1 MANTKIKSYGLPYM
15 GSKNK
20 IAEWILCHI
29 PRAENFYDLFA
40 GGCAISHCAILSRKW
55 QNIHINDINPVMPNL
70 FMDAINGRFKDETR
84 WISHDDFFR
93 LRRSGD
99 AYVDICFSFGSRYGN
114 TYAYSKELEPLK
126 KAVHYAVFFKDYSL
140 MYDISGIDISELD
153 GIEDSYERYMRL
165 RKILS
170 VKQARKKIARE
181 VRVQSLERLNRI
193 NEMSSLNEAWVHDM
207 IDMTCVSYDEID
219 ILPESVIYA
228 DIPYRNTGTYDRQKF
243 DHERFYDWA
252 SRQTQPLFISE
263 YHMPED
269 RFVCIAEKNK
279 RCCMAANSNSQMS
292 VERIFVPIHQFRH
305 TKQLKL
311 F

>member
-1 MANTKIKSYGLPYM
+1 MNNNSKSFGLPYM

-20 IAEWILCHI
+20 IAEWVVGHL
-29 PRAENFYDLFA
+29 PRAVHFYDLFA

-170 VKQARKKIARE
+170 VKYALKKIVRE
-181 VRVQSLERLNRI
+181 IRVQPLERLNRI

-279 RCCMAANSNSQMS
+279 RCCMAANSNSQTS
-292 VERIFVPIHQFRH
+292 VERIFVPKHQFRH
-305 TKQLKL
+305 HKQLKL

>member
-1 MANTKIKSYGLPYM
+1 M

-20 IAEWILCHI
+20 IAEWVVGHL
-29 PRAENFYDLFA
+29 PRAVHFYDLFA

-126 KAVHYAVFFKDYSL
+126 KAVHYAVFFKDYSQ

-170 VKQARKKIARE
+170 VEHARKE
-181 VRVQSLERLNRI
+181 VSRDIRVQSLERLQRI
-193 NEMSSLNEAWVHDM
+193 NHLSYMDIPSIDDMIHISSL
-207 IDMTCVSYDEID
+207 SYEDVEIK
-219 ILPESVIYA
+219 PESVIYA

-243 DHERFYDWA
+243 DYDKFYDWA
-252 SRQTQPLFISE
+252 SRQENPLFISE
-263 YHMPED
+263 YNMPED
-269 RFVCIAEKNK
+269 RFVCIAERQK
-279 RCCMAANSNSQMS
+279 RCFMAANDNTKMS
-292 VERIFVPIHQFRH
+292 VERIYVPKHQY
-305 TKQLKL
+305 KELKPLTL

>member
-1 MANTKIKSYGLPYM
+1 MNINNNKSFGIPYM

-20 IAEWILCHI
+20 IAEWVVSHL
-29 PRAENFYDLFA
+29 PRAEHFYDLFA

-55 QNIHINDINPVMPNL
+55 KKVHVNDINPVMPSL
-70 FMDAINGRFKDETR
+70 FIDAINGKFKDETR
-84 WISHDDFFR
+84 WIGHDEFFR
-93 LRRSGD
+93 LRRTGD

-114 TYAYSKELEPLK
+114 TYAYSKDLEPIK
-126 KAVHYAVFFKDYSL
+126 KAIHNAVFFRDYSL
-140 MYDISGIDISELD
+140 MHTISDIDLSELD
-153 GIEDSYERYMRL
+153 GIDCYYDRYMWL
-165 RKILS
+165 RKTFSAKGSIPTELM
-170 VKQARKKIARE
+170 
-181 VRVQSLERLNRI
+181 RVQSIERLNRI
-193 NEMSSLNEAWVHDM
+193 NRMSEMDKEWVHD
-207 IDMTCVSYDEID
+207 ILDVTSVSYDEVD
-219 ILPESVIYA
+219 IKPNSVIYA

-292 VERIFVPIHQFRH
+292 VERIFVPKHQFRQLG
-305 TKQLKL
+305 QLKL

>member
-1 MANTKIKSYGLPYM
+1 M

-20 IAEWILCHI
+20 IAEWVVGHL
-29 PRAENFYDLFA
+29 PRAVHFYDLFA

-55 QNIHINDINPVMPNL
+55 KNIHINDINPVMPNL

-114 TYAYSKELEPLK
+114 TYAYSKDLEPLK

-153 GIEDSYERYMRL
+153 NIEDSYERYMRL

-170 VKQARKKIARE
+170 VKYALKKIARE

-243 DHERFYDWA
+243 DYDKFYDWA
-252 SRQTQPLFISE
+252 SKQTHPLFISE
-263 YHMPED
+263 YYMPED
-269 RFVCIAEKNK
+269 RFVCIAERQK
-279 RCCMAANSNSQMS
+279 RCFMAANDNTKMS
-292 VERIFVPIHQFRH
+292 VERIYVPKHQY
-305 TKQLKL
+305 KELKPLTL

>member
-1 MANTKIKSYGLPYM
+1 MNNNNKSFGLPYM

-20 IAEWILCHI
+20 IAEWVLGHL
-29 PRAENFYDLFA
+29 PRAVHFYDLFA
-40 GGCAISHCAILSRKW
+40 EGCAISHCAILSRKW

-126 KAVHYAVFFKDYSL
+126 KAVHYAVFFKDYGL

-170 VKQARKKIARE
+170 VKYAQKKIARE

-207 IDMTCVSYDEID
+207 IDMTCASYDEID

-263 YHMPED
+263 YYMPED

-292 VERIFVPIHQFRH
+292 VERIFVPKHQFRH

>member
-1 MANTKIKSYGLPYM
+1 MNNNSKSFGLPYM

-20 IAEWILCHI
+20 IAEWVVGHL
-29 PRAENFYDLFA
+29 PRAVHFYDLFA

-55 QNIHINDINPVMPNL
+55 KNIHINDINPVMPNL

-99 AYVDICFSFGSRYGN
+99 VYVDICFSFGSKPGDS
-114 TYAYSKELEPLK
+114 YAYSKELEPIK

-170 VKQARKKIARE
+170 VKYAQKKIERE
-181 VRVQSLERLNRI
+181 VRVQSLERLQRI
-193 NEMSSLNEAWVHDM
+193 NHLSYMDIPSIDDMIHISSL
-207 IDMTCVSYDEID
+207 SYEDVEIK
-219 ILPESVIYA
+219 PESVIYA
-228 DIPYRNTGTYDRQKF
+228 DIPYRNTCTYDRQEF
-243 DHERFYDWA
+243 DYDKFYDWA
-252 SRQTQPLFISE
+252 SRQENPLFISE
-263 YHMPED
+263 YNMPED
-269 RFVCIAEKNK
+269 RFVCIAERQK
-279 RCCMAANSNSQMS
+279 RCFMAANDNTKMS
-292 VERIFVPIHQFRH
+292 VERIYVPKHQY
-305 TKQLKL
+305 KELKPLTL

>member
-1 MANTKIKSYGLPYM
+1 M

-20 IAEWILCHI
+20 IAEWVVGHL
-29 PRAENFYDLFA
+29 PRAVHFYDLFA

-55 QNIHINDINPVMPNL
+55 KNIHINDINPVMPNL

-114 TYAYSKELEPLK
+114 TYAYSKDLEPLK

-153 GIEDSYERYMRL
+153 NIEDSYERYMRL

-170 VKQARKKIARE
+170 VKYALKKIARE

-292 VERIFVPIHQFRH
+292 VERIFVPKHQFRH